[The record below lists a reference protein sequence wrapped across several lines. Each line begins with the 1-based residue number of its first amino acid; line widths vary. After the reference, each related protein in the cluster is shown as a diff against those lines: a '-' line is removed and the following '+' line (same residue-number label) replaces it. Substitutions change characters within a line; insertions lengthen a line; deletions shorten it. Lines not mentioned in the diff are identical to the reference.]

1 MKIWLLE
8 PSVMAAMDAAPMPSA
23 DQLERFMAAARTQSG
38 DASKVMERAGD
49 VARINIVGVLTES
62 PDWLATLFGG
72 GNTTYGDVSAAIL
85 SAEADQDVKSVDF
98 FYRTPGGDALP
109 VTALADQI
117 AAMKKPNRAIV
128 SMAASAGYWL
138 ASQSNTVVADNRA
151 AMVGSIGAVVSARK
165 PSESAF
171 VEVTSTNAPNKRP
184 DPETEEGRAAIRV
197 MLDQI
202 EDLFST
208 AVAVGR
214 DTTVEKVNNDFGRG
228 GMLLAQQALDA
239 GMIDAIGSATP
250 KATSTPSKTGV
261 KTMDLEKL
269 KAEHPGLYASVFA
282 AGKAEGA
289 AQELDRVKYHL
300 TLGKKVGAEALAIE
314 ACLGGKGKD
323 DGELMAEYVAAGANR
338 SNLNDR
344 QHDEQLLGGNKPNA
358 EGEEAKKKAQE
369 LAAAKAVF
377 GQFGEVK

>member
-8 PSVMAAMDAAPMPSA
+8 PSVMAAMDTAPPPSA
-23 DQLERFMAAARTQSG
+23 EQLERFMAAARTPGG

-49 VARINIVGVLTES
+49 VARINISGVLTES
-62 PDWLATLFGG
+62 PDWFATLFGG
-72 GNTTYGDVSAAIL
+72 GNTTYGDISAAIL
-85 SAEADQDVKSVDF
+85 SAETDPDVKSIEFV
-98 FYRTPGGDALP
+98 YRSPGGEALP
-109 VTALADQI
+109 VAAVGDQI
-117 AAMKKPNRAIV
+117 AAMKKPNTARV
-128 SMAASAGYWL
+128 VMATSAAYWL
-138 ASQSNTVVADNRA
+138 ASQSNSVVADNRSA
-151 AMVGSIGAVVSARK
+151 LFGSVGAVVSARK

-228 GMLLAQQALDA
+228 GMMLAQQALDA

-338 SNLNDR
+338 SNLADR
-344 QHDEQLLGGNKPNA
+344 QQDEQQLDGNKPTA
-358 EGEEAKKKAQE
+358 EGEEARR
-369 LAAAKAVF
+369 AAVAKAIF
-377 GQFGEVK
+377 EGAPQ

>member
-49 VARINIVGVLTES
+49 VARINIAGVLTEL
-62 PDWLATLFGG
+62 PDWFAMLFGG
-72 GNTTYGDVSAAIL
+72 GNTTYGDISAAIL
-85 SAEADQDVKSVDF
+85 SAETDPDVKSVEF
-98 FYRTPGGDALP
+98 MYRTPGGEAMP

-117 AAMKKPNRAIV
+117 AAMKKPNTARV
-128 SMAASAGYWL
+128 VLAASAGYWL

-184 DPETEEGRAAIRV
+184 DPETEEGKAAIRV

-228 GMLLAQQALDA
+228 GMMLAQQALDA

-344 QHDEQLLGGNKPNA
+344 QHDEQQLDGNKPNA
-358 EGEEAKKKAQE
+358 EGEEARKAAIARAIFE
-369 LAAAKAVF
+369 GAA
-377 GQFGEVK
+377 Q

>member
-8 PSVMAAMDAAPMPSA
+8 PSVMAEMDAAPMPSA
-23 DQLERFMAAARTQSG
+23 EQLERFMAAAGSRSG
-38 DASKVMERAGD
+38 DASKVIERAGD

-62 PDWLATLFGG
+62 PDWFATLFGG
-72 GNTTYGDVSAAIL
+72 GNTTYGDISAAIL
-85 SAEADQDVKSVDF
+85 SAETDPDVKSVEF
-98 FYRTPGGDALP
+98 MYRTPGGEAMP

-117 AAMKKPNRAIV
+117 AAMKKPNTARV
-128 SMAASAGYWL
+128 VLAASAGYWL

-184 DPETEEGRAAIRV
+184 DPETEEGKAAIRV

-214 DTTVEKVNNDFGRG
+214 DTTMEKVNNDFGRG
-228 GMLLAQQALDA
+228 GMMLAQQALDA

-344 QHDEQLLGGNKPNA
+344 QHDEQQLDGNKPTA
-358 EGEEAKKKAQE
+358 EGEEARKA
-369 LAAAKAVF
+369 AIAKAIF
-377 GQFGEVK
+377 EGSAQ

>member
-23 DQLERFMAAARTQSG
+23 EQLERFMAAARTQSG

-49 VARINIVGVLTES
+49 VARINISGVLTET
-62 PDWLATLFGG
+62 PDWFATWFGG
-72 GNTTYGDVSAAIL
+72 GNTTYGDISAAIL
-85 SAEADQDVKSVDF
+85 SAETDPDVKSIEF
-98 FYRTPGGDALP
+98 MYRTPGGEAMP

-117 AAMKKPNRAIV
+117 AAMKKPNTARV
-128 SMAASAGYWL
+128 VLAASAGYWL
-138 ASQSNTVVADNRA
+138 ASQSNAVVADNRA

-228 GMLLAQQALDA
+228 GMMLAQQALDA

-282 AGKAEGA
+282 AGKEAGA

-314 ACLGGKGKD
+314 ACLEGKGKD

-338 SNLNDR
+338 SNLSDR
-344 QHDEQLLGGNKPNA
+344 QQDEQQLDGNQPNA
-358 EGEEAKKKAQE
+358 QGEESRKA
-369 LAAAKAVF
+369 AAAKAIF
-377 GQFGEVK
+377 GGV

>member
-8 PSVMAAMDAAPMPSA
+8 PSVMAAMDAAPTPSA
-23 DQLERFMAAARTQSG
+23 EQLERFMAAARGPSG

-49 VARINIVGVLTES
+49 VARINISGVLTEA
-62 PDWLATLFGG
+62 PDWFAMMFGG
-72 GNTTYGDVSAAIL
+72 GNTTYGDISAAVL
-85 SAEADQDVKSVDF
+85 SAETDPDVTSVEF
-98 FYRTPGGDALP
+98 VYRSPGGEALP
-109 VTALADQI
+109 VTALGDQI
-117 AAMKKPNRAIV
+117 AAMKKPNTARV
-128 SMAASAGYWL
+128 VMAASAAYWL
-138 ASQSNTVVADNRA
+138 ASQSDTIIADNRA
-151 AMVGSIGAVVSARK
+151 AVAGSIGAVVSARK
-165 PSESAF
+165 PSASAF
-171 VEVTSTNAPNKRP
+171 IDVTSTNAPNKRP

-197 MLDQI
+197 MLDQL

-228 GMLLAQQALDA
+228 GMMLAQQALDA
-239 GMIDAIGSATP
+239 GMIDAIGSAVP
-250 KATSTPSKTGV
+250 KMDTTPSKTGV

-282 AGKAEGA
+282 SGKAEGA

-314 ACLGGKGKD
+314 ACIDGKGKD

-338 SNLNDR
+338 SNLADR
-344 QHDEQLLGGNKPNA
+344 QKDEQELKDNKPNA
-358 EGEEAKKKAQE
+358 QGEEVRVA
-369 LAAAKAVF
+369 AAAKAIF
-377 GQFGEVK
+377 GGGA